1 MEAKL
6 QKLRDLAQLR
16 SDNERLRQEQ
26 TPVVIPGAS
35 VVSPIATAGPSIMQ
49 QPTGAS
55 ATLSERFV
63 FVPRDRKCPNFSGRS
78 DITINEWVEEDQ
90 ACMQARHLSVA
101 DQAFLLFDH
110 LEGEAQDEI

>member
-35 VVSPIATAGPSIMQ
+35 VLLRLDLQLCNNPLVLVLHYLRDLFLYPEIENVQTLVVDQTSPLMNG
-49 QPTGAS
+49 
-55 ATLSERFV
+55 
-63 FVPRDRKCPNFSGRS
+63 
-78 DITINEWVEEDQ
+78 
-90 ACMQARHLSVA
+90 
-101 DQAFLLFDH
+101 
-110 LEGEAQDEI
+110 